1 MGESG
6 DSERN
11 YGLDGLAKNAIRPNE
26 SRGDLEVTSQMAKQG
41 SFWAIRAAFF
51 PDGLGFG

>member
-11 YGLDGLAKNAIRPNE
+11 YGLDGLAKNATYPNE
-26 SRGDLEVTSQMAKQG
+26 SRGDLEVTFQNREQG
-41 SFWAIRAAFF
+41 
-51 PDGLGFG
+51 